1 MKKVINWVYVKDITE
16 DEYGNPE
23 VDYYITNTYS
33 DNLVYNKGIWET
45 KYLTNNWWFKINPD
59 SGRLAEDSE
68 IPEDDLELSAYAK
81 LIDLSSVPLPEDGEF
96 IEITQ
101 KIEQSINYSY

>member
-1 MKKVINWVYVKDITE
+1 MKKVINWVYVKDIAE

-23 VDYYITNTYS
+23 VDYYITNTNS
-33 DNLVYNKGIWET
+33 DNLVCNNGIWET
-45 KYLTNNWWFKINPD
+45 KYFTTNWWFKVDPD

-68 IPEDDLELSAYAK
+68 LPEDDLELSAYAK

>member
-1 MKKVINWVYVKDITE
+1 MKKVINWVYVKDIAE
-16 DEYGNPE
+16 DEFGNLKE
-23 VDYYITNTYS
+23 EYYITNTYL
-33 DNLVYNKGIWET
+33 DNLVYNGGIWET
-45 KYLTNNWWFKINPD
+45 KYLVNNWWFKINPD

-81 LIDLSSVPLPEDGEF
+81 LIDLSSVPLPEDGEI
-96 IEITQ
+96 IEVIQ